1 MTFDEY
7 QLRACKTAVYPEKDA
22 INYLVLGLVS
32 EAGEIA
38 GKLKKVLR
46 DREGVIGVYEKQ
58 MIAEEIG
65 DVLWYAAMLAVELD
79 TTLSSIARDNVEKLQ
94 SRQTRGVLGGSGDNR

>member
-7 QLRACKTAVYPEKDA
+7 QLHACKTAVYPQKDA

-32 EAGEIA
+32 EAGEVA
-38 GKLKKVLR
+38 GKLKKLLR

-58 MIAEEIG
+58 MMAAEIG
-65 DVLWYAAMLAVELD
+65 DVLWYATMLAVELD

>member
-1 MTFDEY
+1 M
-7 QLRACKTAVYPEKDA
+7 
-22 INYLVLGLVS
+22 
-32 EAGEIA
+32 
-38 GKLKKVLR
+38 LR

-58 MIAEEIG
+58 MMAEEIG
-65 DVLWYAAMLAVELD
+65 DVLWYAAMLAVELN